1 MNSSIFTYEMNT
13 HTTETMAAF
22 NRTTPSSQV
31 MLEIHLCGYRISTFL
46 SASFMWVYMHI
57 CVCVKPWLCSLYTY
71 VLLHVSMMQECMLAA
86 CDISLT
92 RYLPITIV

>member
-1 MNSSIFTYEMNT
+1 MNISYEMNA

-31 MLEIHLCGYRISTFL
+31 MLDIHLCGYRISKFL

-57 CVCVKPWLCSLYTY
+57 CVCVCVKPWLCSLY
-71 VLLHVSMMQECMLAA
+71 ECMLVA

>member
-1 MNSSIFTYEMNT
+1 MNT

-22 NRTTPSSQV
+22 NRTTQSSQV
-31 MLEIHLCGYRISTFL
+31 MLEYICVGIGFQHFCLHHLCGYICTC
-46 SASFMWVYMHI
+46 VCVCV

-71 VLLHVSMMQECMLAA
+71 VLLHISMMQECMLAA